1 MGKKYRVKYAF
12 CTPVIYQN
20 LKEQGLLDEY
30 AVYFIADEDEELG
43 NIYRGNIII
52 GTAKASDLIFKK
64 DCITTLAQVSDE
76 GIENLTLTLAK
87 GTSLVKAISD
97 LYIKE
102 YNDATSLSE
111 KIDILNGDG
120 PGSVIQTA
128 NIEILDK
135 TQDRTLYSREEA
147 DDTFFRLDAVDSLE
161 AIDEIMNN
169 PEKMEKLINAAEQ
182 ITNALKHIIID

>member
-30 AVYFIADEDEELG
+30 TVYFIADEDEELG

-64 DCITTLAQVSDE
+64 DCIITLAQASDE
-76 GIENLTLTLAK
+76 GDENLTLTLAK

>member
-20 LKEQGLLDEY
+20 LKDQGLLDEY
-30 AVYFIADEDEELG
+30 TVYFIADEDEELG

-64 DCITTLAQVSDE
+64 DCIITLAQASDE
-76 GIENLTLTLAK
+76 GDENLTLTLAK

-111 KIDILNGDG
+111 KIVILNGDG

-128 NIEILDK
+128 NIAILDK

>member
-1 MGKKYRVKYAF
+1 MYY
-12 CTPVIYQN
+12 
-20 LKEQGLLDEY
+20 
-30 AVYFIADEDEELG
+30 YFSSSFWWRRWI
-43 NIYRGNIII
+43 
-52 GTAKASDLIFKK
+52 
-64 DCITTLAQVSDE
+64 
-76 GIENLTLTLAK
+76 AK
-87 GTSLVKAISD
+87 GTSLVKAISE

-111 KIDILNGDG
+111 KIVILNGDG
-120 PGSVIQTA
+120 SGSVIQTA
-128 NIEILDK
+128 NIAILDK